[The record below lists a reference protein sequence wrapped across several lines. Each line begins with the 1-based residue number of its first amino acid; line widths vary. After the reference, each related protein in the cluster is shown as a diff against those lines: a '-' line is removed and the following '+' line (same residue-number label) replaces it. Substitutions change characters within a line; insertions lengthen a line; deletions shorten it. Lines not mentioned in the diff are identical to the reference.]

1 MTVERLPGRR
11 LSTFTG
17 LRRPAVPSGRRLARR
32 VAPVLAA
39 VAAVFLI
46 LPALDVSIE
55 DTVIRATPFLLT
67 GLAVAVPARAGLV
80 NVGGEGQLLL
90 GAVFATWGALEL
102 GARLPAPI
110 LLPLLAL
117 MGILGGAIWASIAAG
132 MRIAVQLNET
142 ISTLLLN
149 FVATLV
155 LAYMVHGPW
164 KDPESF
170 NLPLTAEFTDAARLP
185 AYGFTQLH
193 LGILIA
199 AIAAVAVWIV
209 LDLTRLG
216 FRLRVVG
223 GNAEAA
229 RRAGIPVPGYVFV
242 ALIAGGGLAG
252 LAGMIEVSGI
262 ESRLRPDIAVGF
274 GYIGF
279 LASWLVGHRPV
290 AIVGAA
296 VLLGAISVGG
306 DSLQIDAGLPSAS
319 VYILMALV
327 LLVVLG
333 LRGSG
338 RRREA

>member
-1 MTVERLPGRR
+1 MTVATLQKRR
-11 LSTFTG
+11 M
-17 LRRPAVPSGRRLARR
+17 RVPTGRRLARR
-32 VAPVLAA
+32 LIPILVA
-39 VAAVFLI
+39 VAAVFLV
-46 LPALDVSIE
+46 LPVLDVSIE
-55 DTVIRATPFLLT
+55 DTIIRATPFLLT

-80 NVGGEGQLLL
+80 NVGGEGQLLI
-90 GAVFATWGALEL
+90 GSVFATGAALEL
-102 GARLPAPI
+102 GDRLPAPI

-117 MGILGGAIWASIAAG
+117 MGILGGAMWAGIAAAL
-132 MRIAVQLNET
+132 RIAVQLNET

-155 LAYMVHGPW
+155 LTYMVHGPW

-170 NLPLTAEFTDAARLP
+170 NLPLTEEFSDAARLP

-193 LGILIA
+193 LGIVVA
-199 AIAAVAVWIV
+199 AIAAVAVWVV
-209 LDLTRLG
+209 LELTRWG

-229 RRAGIPVPGYVFV
+229 RRAGIPVPSYVFL
-242 ALIAGGGLAG
+242 ALIGGGGLAG

-262 ESRLRPDIAVGF
+262 ESRLRPEIAVGF

-279 LASWLVGHRPV
+279 LASWLVGHRPL
-290 AIVGAA
+290 AMVGAA
-296 VLLGAISVGG
+296 VLLAAISVGG
-306 DSLQIDAGLPSAS
+306 DSLQIDAGLPSAT
-319 VYILMALV
+319 VYVVMAVV

-333 LRGSG
+333 LRGTG